1 MKQAVKPD
9 GEATMSIPPN
19 TVKIDVDAIPKHEMD
34 ALCRV
39 LIRSVTEAFKNPAF
53 AAEYEAWR
61 IKRYGGQAQ
70 GVNS

>member
-1 MKQAVKPD
+1 MKCAEQVA
-9 GEATMSIPPN
+9 ASIPPN
-19 TVKIDVDAIPKHEMD
+19 TVKIDVSAMPKHETD

-70 GVNS
+70 SVNS

>member
-1 MKQAVKPD
+1 MKKAEQLELITA
-9 GEATMSIPPN
+9 IPPN
-19 TVKIDVDAIPKHEMD
+19 TVKIDVDAMPKHETD

-39 LIRSVTEAFKNPAF
+39 LLRSVAEAFKNPAF

-61 IKRYGGQAQ
+61 IKRYGGQPQ

>member
-1 MKQAVKPD
+1 MK
-9 GEATMSIPPN
+9 ATEQLTTSTPPPA
-19 TVKIDVDAIPKHEMD
+19 VKIDVSAMPKHETD

-53 AAEYEAWR
+53 AAEYEAWL
-61 IKRYGGQAQ
+61 IKRYGGQPQ

>member
-1 MKQAVKPD
+1 MKPTEP
-9 GEATMSIPPN
+9 GITEAPPSA
-19 TVKIDVDAIPKHEMD
+19 VKIDVSTMPKHETD

-39 LIRSVTEAFKNPAF
+39 LIRSVAEAFKNPAF

-61 IKRYGGQAQ
+61 IKRYGEQPQ

>member
-1 MKQAVKPD
+1 MK
-9 GEATMSIPPN
+9 ATEQLTASISPN
-19 TVKIDVDAIPKHEMD
+19 TVKIDVSAMPKHETD

-39 LIRSVTEAFKNPAF
+39 LLRSVAEAFKNPAF

-61 IKRYGGQAQ
+61 IKRYGGQPQ

>member
-1 MKQAVKPD
+1 MK
-9 GEATMSIPPN
+9 ATEQLTTSIPPSA
-19 TVKIDVDAIPKHEMD
+19 VKIDVSAMPKHETD

-39 LIRSVTEAFKNPAF
+39 LLRSVAEAFKNPAF